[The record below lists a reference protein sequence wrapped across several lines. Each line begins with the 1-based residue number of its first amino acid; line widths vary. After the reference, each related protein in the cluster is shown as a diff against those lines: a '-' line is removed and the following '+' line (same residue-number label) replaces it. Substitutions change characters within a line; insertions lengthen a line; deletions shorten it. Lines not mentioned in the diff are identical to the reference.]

1 MKKTIYPMIAL
12 RGLTVFPGMIIH
24 FDLSRKKS
32 IEAAN
37 VAMNTDQKILL
48 FTQKEAETDE
58 PGDEDIYQIGTLAVI
73 KQITRLP
80 NKIVRIMVEG
90 ICRVERVKLD
100 TISEKYYKAK
110 VRMIEED
117 VVEDSTEYDDT
128 DALQKTAM
136 VQLAMEQMAEYAN
149 YFPKVAQSLENQMED
164 TLTFGQIMD
173 RIAINMPITYDKKQ
187 QVLEAID
194 EMDRYDTVMDILSD
208 EIEVAKI
215 KENLAEKIK
224 ERVEKNQKD
233 YILREQL
240 SYIRK
245 ELDAEEDIS
254 EKDQF
259 MQQLEKLEAP
269 SSVKEKIKKEIRR
282 FTMLSDSSSE
292 SAVERG
298 YIETLLEMPW
308 DKMSSDTLDLTYA
321 NEILEKNHYGME
333 KVKERIL
340 EFLAVR
346 SLTKEGGSPI
356 ICLVGPPGTGKTSIA
371 KSVAK
376 SLNKEYIRIC
386 LGGVRDEAEIRGHRR
401 TYVGSMPGR
410 IATGLRQA
418 GVKNPLMLLD
428 EIDKVSN
435 DYKGDTFSALLE
447 VLDPDQNKHFRDHY
461 LEIPL
466 DLSQVLFLATANT
479 TSTIPRPLLDRME
492 IIEVSGYT
500 ENEKYHIAK
509 EHLMRKQ
516 IKENGMTGS
525 KLSITDKVIYDIIRF
540 YTREAGVRDLER
552 KIGTVCRKA
561 AREWL
566 ENGGEKIRVNNKNIE
581 QYLGKQKYRIQM
593 ANAKPQVGIVRGLA
607 WTEVGGDTLQ
617 IEVSVMPGK
626 GELELTGQMG
636 EVMKES
642 AGIGISFI
650 RTIADKYGI
659 TPDYFKEHD
668 FHIHIPEGAVPKD
681 GPSAGI
687 TMATAVLSAITD
699 NKVDAKIAMTG
710 EITLRGKVLPIGG
723 LREKLLAARVAGI
736 EKVLI
741 PEENLKDL
749 EEITDEIIGDM
760 KIIPVESM
768 KEVIEHAF
776 L

>member
-1 MKKTIYPMIAL
+1 MEMRDYPIIAL

-32 IEAAN
+32 IEAAR
-37 VAMNTDQKILL
+37 VAMQTDQQIVL
-48 FTQKEAETDE
+48 FTQKDVDVEDPKAEDLYE
-58 PGDEDIYQIGTLAVI
+58 IGTLATI
-73 KQITRLP
+73 KQVTKLP
-80 NKIVRIMVEG
+80 NKIVRILVEG
-90 ICRVERVKLD
+90 IDRVSQKELD
-100 TISEKYYKAK
+100 TTSEKHIFGSVEMIDEPEGNEVEETKEEAMA
-110 VRMIEED
+110 RM
-117 VVEDSTEYDDT
+117 VLEY
-128 DALQKTAM
+128 
-136 VQLAMEQMAEYAN
+136 VAEYAG
-149 YFPKVAQSLENQMED
+149 YFPKVAQTLDSQLADSL
-164 TLTFGQIMD
+164 TLPQILD
-173 RIAINMPITYDKKQ
+173 RIAINLPIGYDRKQ
-187 QVLEAID
+187 EVLSALTLVE
-194 EMDRYDTVMDILSD
+194 RYDAVMKILYD
-208 EIEVAKI
+208 EVEVAQIKEDLAGKI
-215 KENLAEKIK
+215 KEQ
-224 ERVEKNQKD
+224 VEKNQKD

-240 SYIRK
+240 SYIKK
-245 ELDAEEDIS
+245 ELDAGDELS
-254 EKDQF
+254 EPDRF
-259 MQQLEKLEAP
+259 MQQLEELQAP
-269 SSVKEKIKKEIRR
+269 ESVKEKIKKEIKRYQ
-282 FTMLSDSSSE
+282 LLNDSSSE
-292 SAVERG
+292 SAVERS

-308 DKMSSDTLDLTYA
+308 DKMSDDTLDLNHA
-321 NEILEKNHYGME
+321 EDVLEENHYGME

-346 SLTKEGGSPI
+346 SLTKDSSGPI

-371 KSVAK
+371 KSVAQ
-376 SLNKEYIRIC
+376 SLQKEYIRIC

-410 IATGLRQA
+410 IATGLKQA

-461 LEIPL
+461 LEVPL

-509 EHLMRKQ
+509 EHLIKKQ
-516 IKENGMTGS
+516 MKENGMNS
-525 KLSITDKVIYDIIRF
+525 KKLSITDKVIYDIIRF
-540 YTREAGVRDLER
+540 YTRESGVRELDR

-566 ENGGEKIRVNNKNIE
+566 QNGGKKISVNNKNLDK
-581 QYLGKQKYRIQM
+581 YLGTQKYRIQM
-593 ANAKPQVGIVRGLA
+593 ANAKPEVGIVRGLA

-617 IEVSVMPGK
+617 IEVSIMPGK

-650 RTIADKYGI
+650 RTIAEKYDI
-659 TPDYFKEHD
+659 KPEYFKEHD

-687 TMATAVLSAITD
+687 TMATAVLSAITEK
-699 NKVDAKIAMTG
+699 KVDAKVAMTG

-736 EKVLI
+736 KKVLI
-741 PEENLKDL
+741 PKDNEKDM
-749 EEITDEIIGDM
+749 EEITQEIIGDM
-760 KIIPVESM
+760 DILYMEDM
-768 KEVIEHAF
+768 KDVIKHAF
-776 L
+776 ISDTEE

>member
-1 MKKTIYPMIAL
+1 METRDYPIIAL
-12 RGLTVFPGMIIH
+12 RGLTVFPGMVIH

-32 IEAAN
+32 IEAAR
-37 VAMNTDQKILL
+37 VAMQTDQKIVL
-48 FTQKEAETDE
+48 FTQKDVDIEDPKAEE
-58 PGDEDIYQIGTLAVI
+58 LYEIGTLAIV
-73 KQITRLP
+73 KQITKLP
-80 NKIVRIMVEG
+80 NKIVRILVEG
-90 ICRVERVKLD
+90 VDRVSQKELD
-100 TISEKYYKAK
+100 TTSEKHIFGS
-110 VRMIEED
+110 VELIEEPEGEE
-117 VVEDSTEYDDT
+117 VEDTKEEAMARMVLEY
-128 DALQKTAM
+128 
-136 VQLAMEQMAEYAN
+136 VAEYAG
-149 YFPKVAQSLENQMED
+149 YFPKVAQTLDSQLADSL
-164 TLTFGQIMD
+164 TLPQILD
-173 RIAINMPITYDKKQ
+173 RIAMNLPVGYDRKQ
-187 QVLEAID
+187 EVLSALTLVE
-194 EMDRYDTVMDILSD
+194 RYDAVMKILYD
-208 EIEVAKI
+208 EVEVAQIKEDLAGKI
-215 KENLAEKIK
+215 KEQ
-224 ERVEKNQKD
+224 VEKNQKD

-240 SYIRK
+240 SYIKK
-245 ELDAEEDIS
+245 ELDAGDELS
-254 EKDQF
+254 ETERF
-259 MQQLEKLEAP
+259 MQQLEELQASE
-269 SSVKEKIKKEIRR
+269 SVKEKIRKEIKRYQ
-282 FTMLSDSSSE
+282 LLNDSSSE
-292 SAVERG
+292 SAVERS

-308 DKMSSDTLDLTYA
+308 DKMSDDTLDLNHA
-321 NEILEKNHYGME
+321 EDILEENHYGME

-346 SLTKEGGSPI
+346 SLTKDSNGPI

-371 KSVAK
+371 KSVAQ
-376 SLNKEYIRIC
+376 SLQKEYIRIC

-410 IATGLRQA
+410 IATGLKQA

-461 LEIPL
+461 LEVPL

-500 ENEKYHIAK
+500 ENEKFHIAK
-509 EHLMRKQ
+509 EHLMKKQ
-516 IKENGMTGS
+516 MKENGMNGK

-540 YTREAGVRDLER
+540 YTRESGVRELDR

-566 ENGGEKIRVNNKNIE
+566 QNDGKKINVNGKNLDK
-581 QYLGKQKYRIQM
+581 YLGTQKYRIQM
-593 ANAKPQVGIVRGLA
+593 ANAKPEVGIVRGLA

-617 IEVSVMPGK
+617 IEVSIMPGK

-642 AGIGISFI
+642 AGIGISYI
-650 RTIADKYGI
+650 RTIAEKYDI
-659 TPDYFKEHD
+659 KPEYFKEHD

-687 TMATAVLSAITD
+687 TMATAVLSAITEK
-699 NKVDAKIAMTG
+699 KVDAKVAMTG

-736 EKVLI
+736 KKVLI
-741 PEENLKDL
+741 PKDNEKDM
-749 EEITDEIIGDM
+749 EEITQEIIGDM
-760 KIIPVESM
+760 EILYMEDM
-768 KEVIEHAF
+768 KDVIKHAF
-776 L
+776 VSDTEE

>member
-1 MKKTIYPMIAL
+1 MEMRDYPIIAL

-32 IEAAN
+32 IEAAR
-37 VAMNTDQKILL
+37 VAMQTDQQIVL
-48 FTQKEAETDE
+48 FTQKDVDVEDPKAEDLYE
-58 PGDEDIYQIGTLAVI
+58 IGTLATI
-73 KQITRLP
+73 KQVTKLP
-80 NKIVRIMVEG
+80 NKIVRILVEG
-90 ICRVERVKLD
+90 IDRVSQKELD
-100 TISEKYYKAK
+100 TTSEKHIFGSVEMIDEPEGNEVEETKEEAMA
-110 VRMIEED
+110 RM
-117 VVEDSTEYDDT
+117 VLEY
-128 DALQKTAM
+128 
-136 VQLAMEQMAEYAN
+136 VAEYAG
-149 YFPKVAQSLENQMED
+149 YFPKVAQTLDSQLADSL
-164 TLTFGQIMD
+164 TLPQILD
-173 RIAINMPITYDKKQ
+173 RIAINLPIGYDRKQ
-187 QVLEAID
+187 EVLSALTLVE
-194 EMDRYDTVMDILSD
+194 RYDAVMKILYD
-208 EIEVAKI
+208 EVEVAQIKEDLAGKI
-215 KENLAEKIK
+215 KEQ
-224 ERVEKNQKD
+224 VEKNQKD

-240 SYIRK
+240 SYIKK
-245 ELDAEEDIS
+245 ELDAGDELS
-254 EKDQF
+254 EPDRF
-259 MQQLEKLEAP
+259 MQQLEELQAP
-269 SSVKEKIKKEIRR
+269 ESVKEKIKKEIKRYQ
-282 FTMLSDSSSE
+282 LLNDSSSE
-292 SAVERG
+292 SAVERS

-308 DKMSSDTLDLTYA
+308 DKMSDDTLDLNHA
-321 NEILEKNHYGME
+321 EDVLEENHYGME

-346 SLTKEGGSPI
+346 SLTKDSSGPI

-371 KSVAK
+371 KSVAQ
-376 SLNKEYIRIC
+376 SLQKEYIRIC

-410 IATGLRQA
+410 IATGLKQA

-461 LEIPL
+461 LEVPL

-509 EHLMRKQ
+509 EHLMKKQ
-516 IKENGMTGS
+516 MKENGMNS
-525 KLSITDKVIYDIIRF
+525 KKLSITDKVIYDIIRF
-540 YTREAGVRDLER
+540 YTRESGVRELDR

-566 ENGGEKIRVNNKNIE
+566 QNGGKKISVNNKNLDK
-581 QYLGKQKYRIQM
+581 YLGTQKYRIQM
-593 ANAKPQVGIVRGLA
+593 ANAKPEVGIVRGLA

-617 IEVSVMPGK
+617 IEVSIMPGK

-650 RTIADKYGI
+650 RTIAEKYDI
-659 TPDYFKEHD
+659 KPEYFKEHD

-687 TMATAVLSAITD
+687 TMATAVLSAITEK
-699 NKVDAKIAMTG
+699 KVDAKVAMTG

-736 EKVLI
+736 KKVLI
-741 PEENLKDL
+741 PKDNEKDM
-749 EEITDEIIGDM
+749 EEITQEIIGDM
-760 KIIPVESM
+760 DILYMEDM
-768 KEVIEHAF
+768 KDVIKHAF
-776 L
+776 ISDTEE